1 MQPRQYAKN
10 ASRLVAITKKTRT
23 SFHNIGIVRRK
34 KVRRIRFMMRPIRAA
49 KSLGARSIGLGWMWR
64 RLRMNLLN
72 LASGEK
78 RANLSARRVKSARR
92 KTQKRTE
99 TKNPVIRRVS
109 EKKAIRRATCSST
122 V

>member
-1 MQPRQYAKN
+1 
-10 ASRLVAITKKTRT
+10 
-23 SFHNIGIVRRK
+23 
-34 KVRRIRFMMRPIRAA
+34 MMRPIRAA

-64 RLRMNLLN
+64 RLRMNWLN